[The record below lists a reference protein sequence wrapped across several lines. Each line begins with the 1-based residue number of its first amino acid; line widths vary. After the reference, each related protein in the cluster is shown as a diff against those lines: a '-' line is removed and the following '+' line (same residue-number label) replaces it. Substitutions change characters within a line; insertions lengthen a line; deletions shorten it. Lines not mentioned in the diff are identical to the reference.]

1 MELIGYNI
9 IQMSTPAKPPSRSHY
24 VQCSLCN
31 EVRQYRSIPSH
42 WSVALHPRDV
52 QGDARYHILNDPND
66 PYSGI
71 YESESSDESASTSTS
86 TTVLDRILKDE
97 TLKID
102 VVLEMLDDEEPEFSA
117 SDNDETQDWQDESDE
132 DVLDSEIR
140 ASLI

>member
-71 YESESSDESASTSTS
+71 YESESSDESASTSTDESTS
-86 TTVLDRILKDE
+86 TTMD
-97 TLKID
+97 
-102 VVLEMLDDEEPEFSA
+102 
-117 SDNDETQDWQDESDE
+117 
-132 DVLDSEIR
+132 
-140 ASLI
+140 LIQRQQKNPQPIYRM